1 MSSWPTLSTPVRRL
15 SSAAVTILWLPAGG
29 SGVILE
35 DDFAIVMQ
43 EDDLPCACGYG
54 CLTMLAR
61 LRAMDPFRADL
72 LLAAALAVE
81 GLLEVLFLLPDEAPR
96 DGVIAL
102 MVVGMAGCVAIR
114 RRLPVVAPLVGMALF
129 CAFPIAGQI
138 YTENLVSPFFV
149 ALFLIYG
156 IGRHLE
162 GRAVWIVTAC
172 AAVLITVFTAVE
184 QTEDTVG
191 NYVLSIG
198 ALVVAPVVIG
208 RVIRNRAHL
217 NQALREK
224 AERLEH
230 ERADRAAAAALE
242 ERTRIAGEL
251 HDVVAHALSA
261 MVVQASGARRL
272 AERDPARA
280 AAAFQAV
287 ETSGREALSEIRRLL
302 GVLRRDDEELALA
315 PQPSLRHVNT
325 LVRRL
330 EAAGLPVALDVE
342 GEQRDLPIGIDL
354 TAYRVVQE
362 ALGGALEHGHAGRAE
377 VKLRYGPD
385 HVELVVADDGE
396 APDRPLL
403 GIRERVTLS
412 GGQLRAGARRDGGH
426 VVRAR
431 LPLGGP
437 A

>member
-1 MSSWPTLSTPVRRL
+1 MSSWRELSPPPRRL
-15 SSAAVTILWLPAGG
+15 SSAAVTILPRPRGG
-29 SGVILE
+29 CAVILE
-35 DDFAIVMQ
+35 DDSAIVTQ
-43 EDDLPCACGYG
+43 EDDLARAYGYG
-54 CLTMLAR
+54 CTAMLAR
-61 LRAMDPFRADL
+61 LRAMDPYRADL
-72 LLAAALAVE
+72 LLASVLLVE
-81 GLLEVLFLLPDEAPR
+81 GLLEVVFLLPDATPR
-96 DGVIAL
+96 EGLITV
-102 MVVGMAGCVAIR
+102 MVAGLAGCVALR
-114 RRLPVVAPLVGMALF
+114 RRMPAVAPLVGMAIF
-129 CAFPIAGQI
+129 CAFPVAGQV

-149 ALFLIYG
+149 ALFLVYG

-162 GRAVWIVTAC
+162 GRVVWLLTA
-172 AAVLITVFTAVE
+172 AAVVLMTIFTVVE
-184 QTEDTVG
+184 QTDDTVG
-191 NYVLSIG
+191 NYVLSLG
-198 ALVVAPVVIG
+198 ALVVAPVIIG
-208 RVIRNRAHL
+208 RVIRNRAQL
-217 NQALREK
+217 NRTLREK

-230 ERADRAAAAALE
+230 EREDRAAAAALE

-272 AERDPARA
+272 AERDPQRA

-287 ETSGREALSEIRRLL
+287 ETSGREALTEIRRLL

-325 LVRRL
+325 LVKRL
-330 EAAGLPVALDVE
+330 EAAGLPVALAVE
-342 GEQRDLPIGIDL
+342 GDQRDLPIGIDL

-362 ALGGALEHGHAGRAE
+362 ALGGALEHGHAGRAD
-377 VKLRYGPD
+377 VKVRYGPD

-412 GGQLRAGARRDGGH
+412 GGQLRAGARRHGGH

>member
-1 MSSWPTLSTPVRRL
+1 
-15 SSAAVTILWLPAGG
+15 
-29 SGVILE
+29 
-35 DDFAIVMQ
+35 
-43 EDDLPCACGYG
+43 
-54 CLTMLAR
+54 
-61 LRAMDPFRADL
+61 MDPYRADL
-72 LLAAALAVE
+72 LLASALLVE
-81 GLLEVLFLLPDEAPR
+81 GLLEVLFLLPDDAPR
-96 DGVIAL
+96 NGLVAL
-102 MVVGMAGCVAIR
+102 LVGGLAACVALR
-114 RRLPVVAPLVGMALF
+114 RRLPMVAPIVGMALF
-129 CAFPIAGQI
+129 CAFPVLGNE

-149 ALFLIYG
+149 ALFLVYG

-162 GRAVWIVTAC
+162 GRRVWVAGAC
-172 AAVLITVFTAVE
+172 AVVLMSVFTAVE
-184 QTEDTVG
+184 QSDETIG
-191 NYVLSIG
+191 NYVISIG
-198 ALVVAPVVIG
+198 ALVVAPIVIG
-208 RVIRNRAHL
+208 RVIRSRARL

-224 AERLEH
+224 AARLED
-230 ERADRAAAAALE
+230 ERAHRAATAAVE
-242 ERTRIAGEL
+242 ERSRIAGEL

-280 AAAFQAV
+280 AEAFQVV
-287 ETSGREALSEIRRLL
+287 ETSGREALTEIRRLL

-315 PQPSLRHVNT
+315 PQPSLRHVSS
-325 LVRRL
+325 LVKRL
-330 EAAGLPVALDVE
+330 EAAGLPVEVGIE

-377 VKLRYGPD
+377 VKLRYGAD
-385 HVELVVADDGE
+385 HVELVVADDGG
-396 APDRPLL
+396 ATDRPLM

-412 GGQLRAGARRDGGH
+412 GGQLRAGARRAGGH

>member
-1 MSSWPTLSTPVRRL
+1 M
-15 SSAAVTILWLPAGG
+15 TILIRPPGG
-29 SGVILE
+29 FDVILE
-35 DDFAIVMQ
+35 DDAAIVTQ
-43 EDDLPCACGYG
+43 EDDLTRTCGYG

-61 LRAMDPFRADL
+61 LRAMDPYRADL

-81 GLLEVLFLLPDEAPR
+81 GLLEVLLLLPDDAPR

-102 MVVGMAGCVAIR
+102 LVVGMAGCVAIR
-114 RRLPVVAPLVGMALF
+114 RRLPVAAPLLGLALF
-129 CAFPIAGQI
+129 CAFPVAGQI

-149 ALFLIYG
+149 ALFLVYG

-162 GRAVWIVTAC
+162 GRTVWLVTG
-172 AAVLITVFTAVE
+172 AAAILMALYTSIE
-184 QTEDTVG
+184 QTGNTLG
-191 NYVLSIG
+191 NYVLG
-198 ALVVAPVVIG
+198 VGGLVLAPVLVG
-208 RVIRNRAHL
+208 RVIRSRALL

-224 AERLEH
+224 AERLAH
-230 ERADRAAAAALE
+230 EREDRAAAAALE

-287 ETSGREALSEIRRLL
+287 EDSGREALTEIRRLL
-302 GVLRRDDEELALA
+302 GVLRRGDEELALA
-315 PQPSLRHVNT
+315 PQPSLRNVNS
-325 LVRRL
+325 LVKRL
-330 EAAGLPVALDVE
+330 EAAGLPIELGIE

-377 VKLRYGPD
+377 VKLRYGSD
-385 HVELVVADDGE
+385 HVELVVADDGD
-396 APDRPLL
+396 APNRPLL

-431 LPLGGP
+431 LPLGGS